1 VNNKAAKKAT
11 FANTTS
17 VDILNT
23 GHPKK
28 GEHSTMTYPFSRR
41 TVVKGLMLG
50 SAGTLLIARRSAA
63 EPAKLS
69 VTDPAAVALGY
80 VENASQ
86 VDTKKYPSY
95 VKGSTCENC
104 LQLQGKS
111 GDAFRPCSLFKD
123 KLVAAGGWCSG
134 WTAEM

>member
-1 VNNKAAKKAT
+1 
-11 FANTTS
+11 
-17 VDILNT
+17 
-23 GHPKK
+23 
-28 GEHSTMTYPFSRR
+28 
-41 TVVKGLMLG
+41 MLV
-50 SAGTLLIARRSAA
+50 SAGTVLIVRRSAA

-80 VENASQ
+80 VENAAQ
-86 VDTKKYPSY
+86 VNAKKYPSY

-111 GDAFRPCSLFKD
+111 GDAYRPCTLFKD
-123 KLVAAGGWCSG
+123 KVVSANGWCSG

>member
-1 VNNKAAKKAT
+1 
-11 FANTTS
+11 
-17 VDILNT
+17 
-23 GHPKK
+23 
-28 GEHSTMTYPFSRR
+28 MTYSLSRR
-41 TVVKGLMLG
+41 TVVKGLVVV
-50 SAGTLLIARRSAA
+50 SAAPVLLVRRSAAA

-80 VENASQ
+80 VETASQ

-111 GDAFRPCSLFKD
+111 GDAFRPCALFKD
-123 KLVAAGGWCSG
+123 KVVSVDGWCSG